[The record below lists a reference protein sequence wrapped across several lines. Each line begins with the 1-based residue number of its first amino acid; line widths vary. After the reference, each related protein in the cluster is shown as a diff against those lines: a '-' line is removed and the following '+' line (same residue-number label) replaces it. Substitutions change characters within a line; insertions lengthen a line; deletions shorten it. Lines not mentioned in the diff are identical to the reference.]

1 MTKSLDRY
9 ESFDFLHGPWIRK
22 VFWRGTGPAV
32 IIIHEIPGLNP
43 LVVRFA
49 DRVADAGMTVYLPS
63 LFGQP
68 GRPASY
74 PYVLGSIASVTDTFD
89 HRPVLVHG
97 VQPDFVINAVKPDQ
111 TFIDEVGFRC
121 TNVCLREGSNTR
133 QLPRRQQPG
142 GLGRD

>member
-1 MTKSLDRY
+1 MYK
-9 ESFDFLHGPWIRK
+9 SFDFLNGPWTRK

-68 GRPASY
+68 GRPVSGAVTSMRGGA
-74 PYVLGSIASVTDTFD
+74 LGSSNQSWRRCRFTLARIYCRSGKAKARGARSREPLALSSPSGLDPPGAKSRSSIVWST
-89 HRPVLVHG
+89 G
-97 VQPDFVINAVKPDQ
+97 I
-111 TFIDEVGFRC
+111 EVP
-121 TNVCLREGSNTR
+121 LAI
-133 QLPRRQQPG
+133 
-142 GLGRD
+142 